1 MPFLSRPG
9 CLFGRISGLSNNR
22 LELCPARY
30 SICNRIGQISRHLSL
45 YKKANNFVQKT
56 IIVLE
61 TVFRILLNIQLGV
74 YEKSGKMQKTLSHKK
89 MSLYRKCSLSHDFS
103 APVFFPDPDL
113 TLFFCVGI
121 CQKSGSYLE
130 ANWLIQ
136 TREKST
142 IRIRKKTGSELLA
155 K

>member
-45 YKKANNFVQKT
+45 YKKANNFVLKT

-113 TLFFCVGI
+113 TFFFV
-121 CQKSGSYLE
+121 SGY
-130 ANWLIQ
+130 AKNPDPIWKLI
-136 TREKST
+136 
-142 IRIRKKTGSELLA
+142 G
-155 K
+155 